1 MMRSGISMAVITL
14 LTSLST
20 LAKDNAVIIKV
31 SDIKI
36 EYGSL
41 APCIDLSI
49 ENVKYISK
57 KMATITFKQ
66 VLKKPIQQCLK
77 PLDDFHFTSVVTALV
92 TDSTKNELFFHDF
105 FNGNFPKEVG
115 GTNRAEIFLTSI
127 PENVK
132 PPITIVVKEKL

>member
-1 MMRSGISMAVITL
+1 MRSGTLTIGLTL
-14 LTSLST
+14 LFSLST
-20 LAKDNAVIIKV
+20 LAKEAGITIKT

-36 EYGSL
+36 EYAFL
-41 APCIDLSI
+41 APCIELSI
-49 ENVKYISK
+49 EKVKYISK
-57 KMATITFKQ
+57 NMATVTFKQ

-92 TDSTKNELFFHDF
+92 TDSAKNELFFHAF

-115 GTNRAEIFLTSI
+115 GINRAEIFLTSI